1 MHFQPLAFDDKVTWY
16 NNGGSNFQNLGS
28 STAISKAPQ
37 PTDVHEVV
45 AACQTLE
52 LFASEYFSADLKSS
66 ITALVALVT
75 GLARSHVWEVDD
87 LPLLVYW
94 INITL
99 EEYRTQVSH
108 ATLVPGEFQK
118 SFRWRTAACSTSCKL
133 CLLDSFSV
141 SATKLRKLVEPQSAR
156 QSSYTVT
163 QRHKYEVGCADD
175 ERPREA
181 DSTARRDAA
190 MSSVLISKRLSLHTY
205 CPMFHR
211 ASSLRSGI
219 ASPATESSH

>member
-118 SFRWRTAACSTSCKL
+118 KFSLENSSLQHILQTVSSRQLQRLRNEITQADLEKLIPLQDGTQL
-133 CLLDSFSV
+133 CLRYLSV
-141 SATKLRKLVEPQSAR
+141 K
-156 QSSYTVT
+156 
-163 QRHKYEVGCADD
+163 GC
-175 ERPREA
+175 RSIP
-181 DSTARRDAA
+181 TAPCFTGRAHFDPE
-190 MSSVLISKRLSLHTY
+190 SLHPRLKALIKKRFGGLKT
-205 CPMFHR
+205 
-211 ASSLRSGI
+211 
-219 ASPATESSH
+219 